1 MIAGLQPKRLVDGR
15 QSASVACG
23 VRPMRMND
31 ALLSLTE
38 AIRIARLEDDD
49 QCRGSAEGTIK
60 RLARC
65 YGTKTSTP
73 R

>member
-1 MIAGLQPKRLVDGR
+1 
-15 QSASVACG
+15 
-23 VRPMRMND
+23 MND

-60 RLARC
+60 RLAEMLWNKDIDAAIALIGRSAPSASSEQRRRR
-65 YGTKTSTP
+65 STP
-73 R
+73 FGRD